1 MKIEWINIIISVLSG
16 LAVAVPLAIKLI
28 EYVKKAI
35 KERNWT
41 QILNMLMKYMEEAET
56 KFESGADKKEWVM
69 AMIKAS
75 ADTVNYDVNM
85 DVISNM
91 IDELCNMSN
100 VVNAPTEVAE

>member
-1 MKIEWINIIISVLSG
+1 MLD
-16 LAVAVPLAIKLI
+16 L
-28 EYVKKAI
+28 
-35 KERNWT
+35 
-41 QILNMLMKYMEEAET
+41 LNMLMKYMEEAET

>member
-1 MKIEWINIIISVLSG
+1 MKTEWVNIIISVLSG

-100 VVNAPTEVAE
+100 VVNAPAEVAE

>member
-1 MKIEWINIIISVLSG
+1 MRTEWVNIIISVLSG
-16 LAVAVPLAIKLI
+16 LAVAVPLAIKLV

-35 KERNWT
+35 KERNWA

>member
-1 MKIEWINIIISVLSG
+1 MRTEWVNIIISVLSG

>member
-1 MKIEWINIIISVLSG
+1 MRTEWVNIIISVLSG

-100 VVNAPTEVAE
+100 VVNAPAEVAE

>member
-1 MKIEWINIIISVLSG
+1 MRTEWVNIIISVLSG

-75 ADTVNYDVNM
+75 ADTVNYDINM

>member
-1 MKIEWINIIISVLSG
+1 MKIEWVNIIISVLSG

>member
-1 MKIEWINIIISVLSG
+1 MKTEWVNIIISVLSG

-75 ADTVNYDVNM
+75 ADTVNYDINM

>member
-1 MKIEWINIIISVLSG
+1 MKTEWVNIIISVLSG